1 MKPALTREEWEDCTT
16 GYWFRECDSV
26 YARKGLYQISPH
38 GEAAL
43 RLFFEPFGF
52 TREDVRLLR
61 EEASWHNHSMEYF
74 TDPRQ
79 GKLLDDLADRIEALL
94 PPEEVIE

>member
-43 RLFFEPFGF
+43 RLFFEPHGF
-52 TREDVRLLR
+52 TREHVVGLR
-61 EEASWHNHSMEYF
+61 NLAEQMEF
-74 TDPRQ
+74 FKWTPDSITWATH
-79 GKLLDDLADRIEALL
+79 LADLIEALL
-94 PPEEVIE
+94 PPKEKP